1 MRKAMQDELNG
12 ISQYIKSVS
21 EPTEVNFFDM
31 IQDQTLHQ
39 DQNRKCTKIDISKTS
54 QKHIDPVYVDS
65 DFSNEMKDTIRD
77 IQISTLAIL
86 IDQFSYNYD
95 AYEYHDTV
103 EDRESQ
109 VKKIEDDIRNGNT
122 EYLQDFLNTVILDGI
137 EDIDDSEVM
146 RNVKTAQE
154 LSKVLFIL
162 NTSDRAEIIKTNVSS
177 TSYKDVDSDLSS
189 DIKNAIIDDIQKN
202 MEYDEY

>member
-1 MRKAMQDELNG
+1 MRKTLIEELKG
-12 ISQYIKSVS
+12 
-21 EPTEVNFFDM
+21 VN
-31 IQDQTLHQ
+31 Q
-39 DQNRKCTKIDISKTS
+39 
-54 QKHIDPVYVDS
+54 
-65 DFSNEMKDTIRD
+65 D
-77 IQISTLAIL
+77 IQIFTLATL
-86 IDQFSYNYD
+86 INQLSYDYD
-95 AYEYHDTV
+95 SYEYRDTV
-103 EDRESQ
+103 EDREMQ
-109 VKKIEDDIRNGNT
+109 VEKIADDIRSGNT

-146 RNVKTAQE
+146 RNVRTAQE

-189 DIKNAIIDDIQKN
+189 DIKNTIIDDIQKN

>member
-1 MRKAMQDELNG
+1 MRKATHDGLNS

-95 AYEYHDTV
+95 TYDYHDTV

-122 EYLQDFLNTVILDGI
+122 EYLQEFLNTVILDGI
-137 EDIDDSEVM
+137 EDIDDTEVM
-146 RNVKTAQE
+146 YNVRTAQK
-154 LSKVLFIL
+154 LSKNLFMISTGNMAEFTE
-162 NTSDRAEIIKTNVSS
+162 NT
-177 TSYKDVDSDLSS
+177 DLS
-189 DIKNAIIDDIQKN
+189 N
-202 MEYDEY
+202 ERE

>member
-1 MRKAMQDELNG
+1 MRKTLIEELKG
-12 ISQYIKSVS
+12 
-21 EPTEVNFFDM
+21 VN
-31 IQDQTLHQ
+31 Q
-39 DQNRKCTKIDISKTS
+39 
-54 QKHIDPVYVDS
+54 
-65 DFSNEMKDTIRD
+65 D
-77 IQISTLAIL
+77 IQVFTLATL
-86 IDQFSYNYD
+86 IDQLSYDYD
-95 AYEYHDTV
+95 IYEYRDTV

-109 VKKIEDDIRNGNT
+109 VEKIADDIRNGNT

-137 EDIDDSEVM
+137 EDIDDSQVM
-146 RNVKTAQE
+146 HTVRTAQE

-162 NTSDRAEIIKTNVSS
+162 NTSDRTEIIKTNVSS

>member
-1 MRKAMQDELNG
+1 MRKTLIEELKG
-12 ISQYIKSVS
+12 
-21 EPTEVNFFDM
+21 VN
-31 IQDQTLHQ
+31 Q
-39 DQNRKCTKIDISKTS
+39 
-54 QKHIDPVYVDS
+54 
-65 DFSNEMKDTIRD
+65 D
-77 IQISTLAIL
+77 IQIFTLATL
-86 IDQFSYNYD
+86 IDQLSYDYD
-95 AYEYHDTV
+95 TYEYRDTV

-109 VKKIEDDIRNGNT
+109 VEKIADDIRNGNT

-137 EDIDDSEVM
+137 KDIDDSQVM
-146 RNVKTAQE
+146 HNVRTAQE

-162 NTSDRAEIIKTNVSS
+162 NTSDRTEIIKTNVSS